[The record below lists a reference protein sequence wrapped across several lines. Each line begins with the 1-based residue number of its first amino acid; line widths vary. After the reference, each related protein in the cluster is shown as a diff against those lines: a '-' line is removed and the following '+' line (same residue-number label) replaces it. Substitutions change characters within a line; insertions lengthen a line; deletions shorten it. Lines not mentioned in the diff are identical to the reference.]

1 MQIGRG
7 SEGMIEKTLLGI
19 LGGVLGCILVEYLE
33 RRKFRKEQEF
43 EKRVDEMKAR
53 AYQMGKP
60 WYEITELENKMRDKR
75 RRDQGNPHPIE
86 SVLEGSA
93 K

>member
-1 MQIGRG
+1 MMGEMFTSLMCGLI
-7 SEGMIEKTLLGI
+7 ILLALEI
-19 LGGVLGCILVEYLE
+19 LE
-33 RRKFRKEQEF
+33 RRKKHKEQEF
-43 EKRVDEMKAR
+43 ESSVEEMRVR
-53 AYQMGKP
+53 AYQMGM
-60 WYEITELENKMRDKR
+60 YQSDIDDLENKMRDKR

>member
-1 MQIGRG
+1 
-7 SEGMIEKTLLGI
+7 MIEKTLLGI
-19 LGGVLGCILVEYLE
+19 LGAILGCILAEYLE

-43 EKRVDEMKAR
+43 ERRVDEMKAR
-53 AYQMGKP
+53 AYQIGKAS
-60 WYEITELENKMRDKR
+60 YEITELENKMRDKR

-86 SVLEGSA
+86 SVLEGGS

>member
-1 MQIGRG
+1 
-7 SEGMIEKTLLGI
+7 MIEKTLLGI
-19 LGGVLGCILVEYLE
+19 LGGILGCVLVEIFE
-33 RRKFRKEQEF
+33 RRKMRKEREF
-43 EKRVDEMKAR
+43 EDRVREMKAR
-53 AYQMGKP
+53 AYQMGKAS
-60 WYEITELENKMRDKR
+60 YEISELENKMRDKR